1 MALTPLLVVG
11 AMLAALP
18 LVVLQGPAHTV
29 PLDAVNLVFLAAYW
43 GHVVARRARVEFPL
57 LLPFWLLLLGSCG
70 GLYSAIDLGEGVLTT
85 AQDVYLYL
93 WFVTLAHFLVH
104 HCRSDVVVTLW
115 ALVASAVALLA
126 VLGVH
131 VGPLGAGLA
140 GSQRA
145 AATFR
150 EPNMCGNYLIVSFF
164 LAWAAAAGGRRA
176 LYLILPLLAAGVHAT
191 GSNGALLGMM
201 GGGAAVAVVR
211 LSRERQR
218 AAGVLLVGAALA
230 IAILGVGWDQIETL
244 GLRIASRERGA
255 VGGGVLKGYQERAAI
270 WADIVEIV
278 REVPTGVG
286 PGNLGKAR
294 GLRSGNYYSAH
305 NEYLGMLGE
314 RGPLGL
320 AGWCGILVGV
330 GVWLW
335 RWRPEEG
342 GARLAAPSLWG
353 LLAALVFHAGV
364 IELSHFRHV
373 WLAVAVVWTATH
385 APLVDRAGDTALAPG
400 LQPALQEAS

>member
-1 MALTPLLVVG
+1 MALIPLLVVG

-18 LVVLQGPAHTV
+18 LVALQGPAHTV
-29 PLDAVNLVFLAAYW
+29 PLDAVNVLFLAGYW
-43 GHVVARRARVEFPL
+43 GHVVARRARVAFPL

-70 GLYSAIDLGEGVLTT
+70 GLYSATDLSEGVLTT
-85 AQDVYLYL
+85 VQDVYLYV
-93 WFVTLAHFLVH
+93 WFVTLGHFLVH
-104 HCRSDVVVTLW
+104 HCRAGRVVTLW
-115 ALVASAVALLA
+115 ALAASAVALLA

-131 VGPLGAGLA
+131 LGPLGPGLA

-164 LAWAAAAGGRRA
+164 LTWGAAAAGRPA
-176 LYLILPLLAAGVHAT
+176 LYLALPLLAAGVHAT
-191 GSNGALLGMM
+191 GSNGALLGMAA
-201 GGGAAVAVVR
+201 GGGVAAVAY
-211 LSRERQR
+211 LSGQRQR
-218 AAGVLLVGAALA
+218 AAAVLLVGAALA
-230 IAILGVGWDQIETL
+230 IAIVGVGWDQVETL

-286 PGNLGKAR
+286 PGNLGEAR

-320 AGWCGILVGV
+320 AGWCGILLGI

-335 RWRPEEG
+335 RWRPVED
-342 GARLAAPSLWG
+342 GAGLAAPPLWG

-373 WLAVAVVWTATH
+373 WLAMAVVWTATH
-385 APLVDRAGDTALAPG
+385 APSVDRASDPALATG